1 MYINYL
7 FGYNLILIW
16 LLFRIKSN
24 TVKDEYDIGMYS
36 RLRSFCSLYGWR
48 PRNSGYTAEFQ
59 LWSMS
64 VPHPRLPSH
73 LHLQSPPDQNPVE
86 NELPKLE
93 IGLAWLIFK
102 WIIRAWLIRFR
113 VSATRFP
120 PDSGQAGIGGGDER
134 GDEGGGRTWITAG
147 IPLYI
152 QNSVASSRIRSKNS
166 VNGCICQYHIHL

>member
-1 MYINYL
+1 M
-7 FGYNLILIW
+7 
-16 LLFRIKSN
+16 
-24 TVKDEYDIGMYS
+24 ECDIGMYS

-73 LHLQSPPDQNPVE
+73 LHLQSPPDQNPVQ

-93 IGLAWLIFK
+93 IGWAWLIFK

-113 VSATRFP
+113 VSATRFA

-166 VNGCICQYHIHL
+166 VNGCTCQYHIHL

>member
-1 MYINYL
+1 
-7 FGYNLILIW
+7 
-16 LLFRIKSN
+16 
-24 TVKDEYDIGMYS
+24 MYS

-64 VPHPRLPSH
+64 SPTLVSPPLPSH

-93 IGLAWLIFK
+93 IGLAKLNYPFK
-102 WIIRAWLIRFR
+102 KWVRLIRFR

-166 VNGCICQYHIHL
+166 VNGCTCQ